1 MSWTPPRK
9 KGDAPVASIHLGAS
23 ATVNPYG
30 ERILEE
36 ATDLPGPLWNNL
48 HDEIKAAHRR
58 GERPE
63 APNLAQR
70 VKLWEQSRP
79 LVDKVKDWFK
89 P

>member
-1 MSWTPPRK
+1 M
-9 KGDAPVASIHLGAS
+9 
-23 ATVNPYG
+23 
-30 ERILEE
+30 
-36 ATDLPGPLWNNL
+36 

-79 LVDKVKDWFK
+79 LMDKVKDWFK